1 MVRCRSVIRLCETWQ
16 KGGFFNDEK
25 IQMEVSIRDTCC
37 GDPLLCCGAVNG
49 KVALRFSLTL

>member
-1 MVRCRSVIRLCETWQ
+1 MIRLCETWQ